1 MADIE
6 LSAALEDYLERIY
19 LIERKKHAARAKDIA
34 MALGVR
40 ASSVT
45 SALRNLSAL
54 GLVNYTPYDLITL
67 TETGTAMAKEIF
79 GRHTALRSFLEK
91 VLGVDAEEADRTA
104 CKMEHTVSKTVMER
118 FRKYADYVERCP
130 GGTAAA
136 GTDFSQ
142 FVAQNCSNKTKDCP
156 YCSLSAFA
164 DKKE

>member
-54 GLVNYTPYDLITL
+54 GLVNYTP
-67 TETGTAMAKEIF
+67 
-79 GRHTALRSFLEK
+79 
-91 VLGVDAEEADRTA
+91 
-104 CKMEHTVSKTVMER
+104 
-118 FRKYADYVERCP
+118 
-130 GGTAAA
+130 
-136 GTDFSQ
+136 
-142 FVAQNCSNKTKDCP
+142 
-156 YCSLSAFA
+156 
-164 DKKE
+164 